1 MSEPTIDPQHE
12 SRRFAIAVSFPGEHR
27 RFVLNV
33 VEQLA
38 EALGRDRIFF
48 DEWYNA
54 ELVGVDGDLK
64 LRRYY
69 REHSEVVVPFF
80 SQFYQ
85 KPWCE
90 IEWHAIRSMLMNRR
104 SEDAVIPVEM
114 DDTKIEGWES
124 TDIGIRKK
132 RKTASQI
139 ADAILAAYRYRF
151 PGESKH
157 LQSSE
162 AIVSV
167 SSIASAP
174 PTVPQRSTPRESSRN
189 KKRPE
194 AKASPGSNAKSP
206 RTATT
211 DLAKEQMRPLV
222 EQLLDS
228 SVTREFILKH
238 NQLPATTSAFELAK
252 TMLQSAAPLGFLRNC
267 TRREKPSS
275 ATDLDTMNSTIWRLT
290 QILAPV
296 CLQISDLSVLAK
308 YLDGK
313 ASQSHAELPTSDV
326 AVAKSQVALIR
337 KVSVNLKTPVD
348 WQLIRYQDLP
358 RNDEVTA
365 IPAPPHVGIY
375 GDGGPGREDIVDVF
389 TEGLNRLLHPHK
401 PHRIHV
407 RAALKEFADKDKVY
421 VCMFLP
427 ARLSPQ
433 NFDRLR
439 EAYPELIL
447 LVQGA
452 SEDTEENATVLD
464 QIQRIRNEFLPQ
476 ND

>member
-222 EQLLDS
+222 EQLLAS
-228 SVTREFILKH
+228 NVTRGCILKE
-238 NQLPATTSAFELAK
+238 NTLPATMSAFELAK
-252 TMLQSAAPLGFLRNC
+252 TMLQSTEPMGFLRKC
-267 TRREKPSS
+267 IRHEKPSS
-275 ATDLDTMNSTIWRLT
+275 PADLEELNAAIWRLT

-296 CLQISDLSVLAK
+296 CLQISDLSVLVK

-313 ASQSHAELPTSDV
+313 ASHAELPTSDV
-326 AVAKSQVALIR
+326 TVAKSQVALIR

-348 WQLIRYQDLP
+348 WQLICYEDLP
-358 RNDEVTA
+358 RDNEVTA
-365 IPAPPHVGIY
+365 IPAPPLVGIY

-421 VCMFLP
+421 VCVFLS
-427 ARLSPQ
+427 ARLSSK
-433 NFDRLR
+433 NLDRLR

-452 SEDTEENATVLD
+452 SEDSAENATVLD
-464 QIQRIRNEFLPQ
+464 QIQRIRHRFLPQ